1 MRVLPPESIA
11 VLKTTRGSYWSLIV
25 MHIREVP
32 PESCRDPSEPVNTA
46 MFGKSSFADVIK
58 DLERS
63 RLGSSGGTYMPSSVS
78 LEDRGRGRM
87 DPHKWRGAGGQHGR
101 PGSDV
106 APGWGMLAESGN
118 GFDPAGLRGHPD
130 SGSVKRSLDF

>member
-1 MRVLPPESIA
+1 MRVLPESIA

-46 MFGKSSFADVIK
+46 MFGKSSFADVIE

-63 RLGSSGGTYMPSSVS
+63 RLGSSGGTYVPSSVS
-78 LEDRGRGRM
+78 LEEAEGEWTHTNGEGQGDSTA
-87 DPHKWRGAGGQHGR
+87 DPGVMWPQVGGCWQS
-101 PGSDV
+101 PGTDLPPQASEV
-106 APGWGMLAESGN
+106 TLILAP
-118 GFDPAGLRGHPD
+118 
-130 SGSVKRSLDF
+130 